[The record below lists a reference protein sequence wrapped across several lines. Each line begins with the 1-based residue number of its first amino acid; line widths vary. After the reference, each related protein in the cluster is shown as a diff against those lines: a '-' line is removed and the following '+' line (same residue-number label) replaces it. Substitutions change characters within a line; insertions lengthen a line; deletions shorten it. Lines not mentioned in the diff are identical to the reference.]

1 MKNILF
7 FVLTV
12 LFLSGCMKQNPQ
24 LIKEADA
31 NKKVV
36 FSFYHTALIQKDPV
50 KAVDAFS
57 GTAEA
62 TSIKGDTLLK
72 GRTEIAHSITNFINF
87 FTDIKFKSE
96 WTYAEGDMVIVRWII
111 NCTPKE
117 NYLSYPAGKLLEFR
131 GATFFRFIDRKIV
144 NSRTYWN
151 IK

>member
-24 LIKEADA
+24 LIKETDA

-36 FSFYHTALIQKDPV
+36 FSFYNTALIQKDPV

-57 GTAEA
+57 ETAEA
-62 TSIKGDTLLK
+62 SSIKGDTLLK
-72 GRTEIAHSITNFINF
+72 GRTEIAHSITNFIKS
-87 FTDIKFKSE
+87 FTDIKFKPE

-111 NCTPKE
+111 DCTPKE
-117 NYLSYPAGKLLEFR
+117 NYLSYPAGKPLEIR
-131 GATFFRFIDRKIV
+131 GATFFRLIDREIF
-144 NSRTYWN
+144 NSLTYWN